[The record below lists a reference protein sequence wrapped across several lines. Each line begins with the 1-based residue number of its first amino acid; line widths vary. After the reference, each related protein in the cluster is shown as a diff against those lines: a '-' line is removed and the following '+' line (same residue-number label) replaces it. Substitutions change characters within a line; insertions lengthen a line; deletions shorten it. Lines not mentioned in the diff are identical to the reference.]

1 MVEEH
6 RMCTMVANRGSDV
19 NKKML
24 KNIYNS
30 TLYEITTKHE
40 HINVE
45 KNNKVTYLPPT
56 WEV

>member
-1 MVEEH
+1 M
-6 RMCTMVANRGSDV
+6 MANRGSGV

-24 KNIYNS
+24 KNICNS
-30 TLYEITTKHE
+30 TLYEIITKCE

-56 WEV
+56 WEVQRVC